1 MSAGLGTLTP
11 LQQPVG
17 GSEPPDARTVAQI
30 RRLLVASARRGAVR
44 SRMSSKN
51 RLDWPSGQHRI
62 RTCDLY
68 GVNVAL

>member
-11 LQQPVG
+11 LPKPVG
-17 GSEPPDARTVAQI
+17 GSEPPDARAVAQI

-68 GVNVAL
+68 GVKAQ